1 MVDKETVVQTKFH
14 SFLKQRNSKT
24 NVAMQEAQRLVNLYR
39 VLNDF
44 GSDFV
49 DEYNVMLKNSSD
61 EVQMALKALV
71 GGQEVR
77 QYLEFLQSE
86 DDKEK
91 VKQDSSNSS
100 QTGWLP
106 SPDMDQNEVSV
117 VEGKGVSSATWEAF
131 VKQQDEKFSQMVSE
145 LKMEQTEALTRLM
158 NQLSSSLQAQKQ
170 TPAAPVPKPVQSEYS
185 EIIEDKK

>member
-1 MVDKETVVQTKFH
+1 MADKETAVQTKFH

-77 QYLEFLQSE
+77 QYLEFLESE
-86 DDKEK
+86 ENKE
-91 VKQDSSNSS
+91 QNDNDSINPS
-100 QTGWLP
+100 QQVGWLP
-106 SPDMDQNEVSV
+106 SPETEVVKSNAS
-117 VEGKGVSSATWEAF
+117 GGVSADAWQAF
-131 VKQQDEKFSQMVSE
+131 VKQQDEKLAQIASE
-145 LKMEQTEALTRLM
+145 LRAEQTEALTRMM
-158 NQLSSSLQAQKQ
+158 NQLSSSLQAQK
-170 TPAAPVPKPVQSEYS
+170 PATSVPPPKPVQSEYS